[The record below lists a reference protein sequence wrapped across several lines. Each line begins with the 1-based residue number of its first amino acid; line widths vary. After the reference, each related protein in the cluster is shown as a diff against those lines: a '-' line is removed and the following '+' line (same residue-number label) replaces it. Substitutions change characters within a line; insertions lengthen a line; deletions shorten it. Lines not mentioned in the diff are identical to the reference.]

1 MCIVYWHQVLKSC
14 DTRGEYRLIYWRQM
28 CAVKMTIQY
37 LAFTLTI
44 ALTKESSGTLRNIN
58 KSTKLGPI

>member
-1 MCIVYWHQVLKSC
+1 
-14 DTRGEYRLIYWRQM
+14 M

-37 LAFTLTI
+37 MAFTFTI
-44 ALTKESSGTLRNIN
+44 GLTKKSSRTLRNIN